1 MQNFSNWLEDIVKS
15 CHYLRTPKNCVIGC
29 RTIKALFNNFM
40 EKRGEKLKKDKI
52 SPEFEYEYG
61 NF

>member
-1 MQNFSNWLEDIVKS
+1 M
-15 CHYLRTPKNCVIGC
+15 
-29 RTIKALFNNFM
+29 ALFNNFM

-52 SPEFEYEYG
+52 APEFEYEYG